1 MPKEL
6 SFRRQNIYSG
16 WKPSLMFLDTLNASQ
31 YGFLIPQGGKCRGW
45 GKINL

>member
-6 SFRRQNIYSG
+6 SFRRQNIYCG
-16 WKPSLMFLDTLNASQ
+16 WKPSLMFLGINASQ
-31 YGFLIPQGGKCRGW
+31 YDFLIPQGGKCRGW